1 MIGFGQTPQGVN
13 YQAVAR
19 DSTGAELINNTLTV
33 QFSILSDSITGN
45 ISWQETHLVTTNDFG
60 LFTTVIGQGTSTS
73 VGSSATFDEI
83 DWGSS
88 NHFLNVQIDGLD
100 MGTTQFMSV
109 PYALYAE
116 SANINYDSIFNLLSN
131 DSTFI
136 TNVGVGMGGGGCNY
150 SFPEGIGQSI
160 VWDLSNG
167 NDYTVPT
174 GKNLF
179 ITNVHTNDGYSFRID
194 GKKIIAYAWGTD
206 AVSDGAMLK
215 LPLCAKA
222 GQIISVSNN
231 PTYTETFYGILTD
244 AIVDPI
250 IFEFDDPGTGFDTYT
265 VPAGKK
271 LYITNVWAYNWN
283 SDFTIDGVKIGEGQ
297 FNSPDGSSRK
307 ILEIPLIVN
316 SGSVVSIPNNYSSFN
331 GYLADENYFAGC
343 SGGGSSSSAFNVTID
358 SLSQVVSNLDSSL
371 IALTSEPTY
380 SIGDSAQGGIVFYI
394 TADSTHGLAA
404 AMQDQSNGSNWHEA
418 QDLISDPANH
428 PLVGQ
433 QFTDWRLPTKYEL
446 NLMYVLSSFGFA
458 PDYYWSSDYQTDFAW
473 RQDFVSGYQDYAS
486 KWYNF
491 HHVRAIRAF

>member
-116 SANINYDSIFNLLSN
+116 SANINYDSISNLLSN

-136 TNVGVGMGGGGCNY
+136 TNVGVGMGGGGCDFNY
-150 SFPEGIGQSI
+150 PDGLDGEPITI
-160 VWDLSNG
+160 DLGS
-167 NDYTVPT
+167 YTVPI
-174 GKNLF
+174 GKTLYVTSIYTLF
-179 ITNVHTNDGYSFRID
+179 GPTLIT
-194 GKKIIAYAWGTD
+194 TD
-206 AVSDGAMLK
+206 NGFTT
-215 LPLCAKA
+215 
-222 GQIISVSNN
+222 QIILVAQHDNVSSPRSLHN
-231 PTYTETFYGILTD
+231 
-244 AIVDPI
+244 PI
-250 IFEFDDPGTGFDTYT
+250 ILSEGQTISNSWEGSINGFLVDSGVTSVTWTDSTYQ
-265 VPAGKK
+265 VPVGKR
-271 LYITNVWAYNWN
+271 LYITNYFGHG
-283 SDFTIDGVKIGEGQ
+283 SLYIDSIMMAWVEEGY
-297 FNSPDGSSRK
+297 FLGHP
-307 ILEIPLIVN
+307 IIVN
-316 SGSVVSIPNNYSSFN
+316 PNQVVDPTNGCFN
-331 GYLADENYFAGC
+331 GYLVDEDYFANC
-343 SGGGSSSSAFNVTID
+343 GGGSSSSAFNVTID

-433 QFTDWRLPTKYEL
+433 QFTDWRFPTKYEL